1 MFIFCSHSIWFSDLS
16 VRLRLPFWQVVLET
30 ERTRAIR
37 LTENLIALYFYNNS
51 NNVAILLPT
60 RTITRQKP
68 LVYAL
73 FGGLGIT
80 PTLYRRAILPGF
92 ECFSLLKPSFLPSI
106 IHQLFGLSDFVVA
119 RRVETKRRATGR
131 DSSQC
136 LTRTAEYEFQ
146 GMISTGK
153 NKEASSFWPLVSYH
167 FMYKLSTI

>member
-1 MFIFCSHSIWFSDLS
+1 M
-16 VRLRLPFWQVVLET
+16 LPKRCQT
-30 ERTRAIR
+30 
-37 LTENLIALYFYNNS
+37 
-51 NNVAILLPT
+51 
-60 RTITRQKP
+60 P
-68 LVYAL
+68 LCEFRNPVFMRVSGVFA
-73 FGGLGIT
+73 IT

>member
-1 MFIFCSHSIWFSDLS
+1 MVYDNGKQHTHKPLD
-16 VRLRLPFWQVVLET
+16 
-30 ERTRAIR
+30 
-37 LTENLIALYFYNNS
+37 
-51 NNVAILLPT
+51 LLPT
-60 RTITRQKP
+60 NPRFSCYQFAITRSRGNSKSQCFQGFPASKNH
-68 LVYAL
+68 
-73 FGGLGIT
+73 FFII
-80 PTLYRRAILPGF
+80 PTLCRRAILPGF

>member
-1 MFIFCSHSIWFSDLS
+1 MTSKSGFLNTVQYLECGCYYQIIINLTFESPQTLVNKGVSAIHS
-16 VRLRLPFWQVVLET
+16 
-30 ERTRAIR
+30 
-37 LTENLIALYFYNNS
+37 
-51 NNVAILLPT
+51 
-60 RTITRQKP
+60 TI
-68 LVYAL
+68 
-73 FGGLGIT
+73 

>member
-1 MFIFCSHSIWFSDLS
+1 MNNLNLLSKRCHEAFSNLKSPVFTRVFS
-16 VRLRLPFWQVVLET
+16 V
-30 ERTRAIR
+30 
-37 LTENLIALYFYNNS
+37 
-51 NNVAILLPT
+51 
-60 RTITRQKP
+60 
-68 LVYAL
+68 
-73 FGGLGIT
+73 FGII

-119 RRVETKRRATGR
+119 RRVETKRCATGR

>member
-1 MFIFCSHSIWFSDLS
+1 MGSN
-16 VRLRLPFWQVVLET
+16 
-30 ERTRAIR
+30 ER
-37 LTENLIALYFYNNS
+37 
-51 NNVAILLPT
+51 AILLYQNFIPKRFWSPKT
-60 RTITRQKP
+60 LVNTGVFAIYSTI
-68 LVYAL
+68 
-73 FGGLGIT
+73 

-92 ECFSLLKPSFLPSI
+92 ECFSLLKHSFLPSI

>member
-1 MFIFCSHSIWFSDLS
+1 MRVNKVNPVWVSAINLLS
-16 VRLRLPFWQVVLET
+16 NRPLAF
-30 ERTRAIR
+30 
-37 LTENLIALYFYNNS
+37 
-51 NNVAILLPT
+51 
-60 RTITRQKP
+60 QKP
-68 LVYAL
+68 SVFKAL
-73 FGGLGIT
+73 RRSLLT